1 MGDFTV
7 QEVLKIQDGV
17 ALQRLVLVFNY
28 GFGRQIIMVKTLRL
42 LLEVVQFIIGK
53 MLTVLVLEPLH

>member
-7 QEVLKIQDGV
+7 REVLKIRDGV

-53 MLTVLVLEPLH
+53 MLTVLVLGRLH